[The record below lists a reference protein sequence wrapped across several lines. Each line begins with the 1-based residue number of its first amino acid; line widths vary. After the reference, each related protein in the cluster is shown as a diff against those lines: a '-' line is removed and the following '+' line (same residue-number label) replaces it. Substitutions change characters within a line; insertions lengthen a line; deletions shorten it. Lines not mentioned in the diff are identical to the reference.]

1 MESLRVHANPK
12 RVLTIA
18 VLGALLTVLALSEA
32 GQAAAGARARA
43 RTTSNA
49 RCRARPASRRSKRH
63 RRARAHHR
71 GVRNRRTQLCES
83 TRRRS
88 RRRKARGLLAPRT
101 PVPIGAEGTSGE
113 AGSAP
118 ASGAGVLGSGE
129 PGAVTLQEQGSSV
142 QGEQE
147 SGSAREAA
155 ELCGGLQGSA
165 LLVCE
170 SAGGPQLTWTSPSSP
185 PLSDAEAAAR
195 VVDRPEQRA
204 GNAAANDYVPTD
216 AELSLFHTE
225 AASFNPLSAYV
236 DGRDGLTDPSTDD
249 LIQWASL
256 KWGIPTDWLRAEYV
270 GESGWDEGVL
280 GDRKKVSPEWWAL
293 YPPQARLANDEVFE
307 TMGIAGV
314 RWTPGPNLAEG
325 DSQPINPGTEP
336 LRWESTAFNVD
347 YQASVLRYYYDGLCW
362 WCGEGYVAGKAWD
375 SVGAWYSGTWYHAG
389 AAEYTGEVRST

>member
-1 MESLRVHANPK
+1 MTLRAK
-12 RVLTIA
+12 TRYTAALAA
-18 VLGALLTVLALSEA
+18 VVLA
-32 GQAAAGARARA
+32 GAA
-43 RTTSNA
+43 
-49 RCRARPASRRSKRH
+49 P
-63 RRARAHHR
+63 
-71 GVRNRRTQLCES
+71 
-83 TRRRS
+83 
-88 RRRKARGLLAPRT
+88 P
-101 PVPIGAEGTSGE
+101 
-113 AGSAP
+113 AP
-118 ASGAGVLGSGE
+118 ASGAVARAARRC
-129 PGAVTLQEQGSSV
+129 PTRAAHVRRSV
-142 QGEQE
+142 CRKR
-147 SGSAREAA
+147 AWR
-155 ELCGGLQGSA
+155 LR
-165 LLVCE
+165 
-170 SAGGPQLTWTSPSSP
+170 AGGPQLTWTSPSSP

-389 AAEYTGEVRST
+389 AAEYTGEVKKYVAEKPWITNPDF